1 MSGTSESFCNPTR
14 IQSYAIAQNVS
25 NNIYIIICVV
35 ISVMCSVL
43 STSGNA
49 VILYVLRKCQSLH
62 SPSKALLCSLAL
74 TDLFVGLIVLPLFT
88 AYYLTIIL
96 EMPGCYCII
105 SIAYGRTSTFIAG
118 VSLQTI
124 ATIAIDRYL
133 AFHLRLR
140 YRELVKFRR
149 VVCILVI
156 QWVATAVWSGS
167 WFWNEQVNKIS
178 GAIALTI
185 CCLVTLLCYLSI
197 RRGLRHHVEQ
207 IHQQNN
213 SREPPVSF
221 NLVQYKKT
229 LNNMLWINGLLVV
242 CYMPYLS
249 SLLAI
254 LSTGLNKYTRFAL
267 HFSAIIA
274 FFNSFLNPF
283 LYCWKIKEL
292 KEKVMALFRA
302 MYNFLSSMYSRLA
315 NAVAVQRSATFP
327 IT

>member
-1 MSGTSESFCNPTR
+1 MTNTHYPLDMAGTSESFCSPTR
-14 IQSYAIAQNVS
+14 SQSYATAQNVS
-25 NNIYIIICVV
+25 NNIYIIACVV
-35 ISVMCSVL
+35 IVTWSVS
-43 STSGNA
+43 STLGNA
-49 VILYVLRKCQSLH
+49 VILYALHKCQSLH

-74 TDLFVGLIVLPLFT
+74 TDLFVGLVVLPLIT

-96 EMPGCYCII
+96 GMPGYYCIV
-105 SIAYGRTSTFIAG
+105 SIAYGRISTFLAG

-124 ATIAIDRYL
+124 ATIAIDRYA

-140 YRELVKFRR
+140 YRELVKLRR

-156 QWVATAVWSGS
+156 EWIATAVWSGS
-167 WFWNEQVNKIS
+167 WFWDEQVNKIS
-178 GAIALTI
+178 GAIIIII

-197 RRGLRHHVEQ
+197 HRGLRHHVEQ

-213 SREPPVSF
+213 PGQAAVAF
-221 NLVQYKKT
+221 KLVQYKKT
-229 LNNMLWINGLLVV
+229 LNNMLWINGLLFV

-254 LSTGLNKYTRFAL
+254 LSTGLNNYTRFAL

-274 FFNSFLNPF
+274 YFNSFLNPV

-292 KEKVMALFRA
+292 KEHIIALFRA
-302 MYNFLSSMYSRLA
+302 LHNFLSSTVCKVRLT
-315 NAVAVQRSATFP
+315 NAV
-327 IT
+327 

>member
-1 MSGTSESFCNPTR
+1 MTNTHYPLDMAGTSESFCSPTR
-14 IQSYAIAQNVS
+14 SQSYATAQNVS
-25 NNIYIIICVV
+25 NNIYIIACVV
-35 ISVMCSVL
+35 IVTWSVS
-43 STSGNA
+43 STLGNA
-49 VILYVLRKCQSLH
+49 VILYALRKCQSLH

-74 TDLFVGLIVLPLFT
+74 TDLFVGLVVLPLIT

-96 EMPGCYCII
+96 GMPGYYCIV
-105 SIAYGRTSTFIAG
+105 SIAYGRISTFLAG

-124 ATIAIDRYL
+124 ATIAIDRYA

-140 YRELVKFRR
+140 YRELVKLRR

-156 QWVATAVWSGS
+156 EWIATAVWSGS
-167 WFWNEQVNKIS
+167 WFWDEQVNKIS
-178 GAIALTI
+178 GAIIIII

-197 RRGLRHHVEQ
+197 HRGLRHHVEQ

-213 SREPPVSF
+213 PGQAAVAF
-221 NLVQYKKT
+221 KLVQYKKT
-229 LNNMLWINGLLVV
+229 LNNMLWINGLLFV

-254 LSTGLNKYTRFAL
+254 LSTGLNNYTRFAL

-274 FFNSFLNPF
+274 YFNSFLNPV

-292 KEKVMALFRA
+292 KEHIIALFRA
-302 MYNFLSSMYSRLA
+302 LHNFLSSTVCKVRLT
-315 NAVAVQRSATFP
+315 NAV
-327 IT
+327 